1 MLLCSSSGQLAFS
14 DDPATLFKI
23 RSEIRESIEHDN
35 TEAIVLGCA
44 GMADLMAQ
52 LSEEFGLPVIDGVA
66 AGVTFAEA
74 LVNNRLGTSKI
85 GAYSTD

>member
-1 MLLCSSSGQLAFS
+1 
-14 DDPATLFKI
+14 
-23 RSEIRESIEHDN
+23 
-35 TEAIVLGCA
+35 
-44 GMADLMAQ
+44 MADLMAQ